1 MPAPKPTTKP
11 ASLAAWQGPTL
22 LLMDG
27 TYFVFRAYHAL
38 PPLST
43 RTGVPTHAAYG
54 FTTMLLKALREVH
67 PTHVAVAF
75 DLGGSDVRSAISP
88 EYKANR
94 TAPPDDLIPQFE
106 LARRVVRAL
115 GIPILEERGTE
126 ADDLIG
132 TLAREAKEK
141 GFFTVLLAGDKDFMQ
156 LVDPR
161 TWLLDTM
168 YDRWVGP
175 EEVVAKTGV
184 RPDQIVEYMA
194 LLGDSIDNIPGIP
207 GVGPKT
213 AAQLIQQF
221 GTAEAMLGRLA
232 EVPKEKLRE
241 KLREHVEGIRL
252 ARRLVEL
259 NLDVPLPLELASLAR
274 KEPEPAPLR
283 RLFEELEFT
292 RLVREL
298 PAPQPQASLPVS
310 LPLRQVSASPLVSPG
325 AGRAALAVS
334 DAEQGGS
341 TLEGS
346 PAPAKLPLAFSS
358 PEVVTSA
365 DAVQAALAWL
375 GRHSRIAIHGE
386 TAGAGDRPRELVGL
400 ALAARGESSRS
411 FYLPLAHEGLG
422 GRCPP
427 EATAGLAALLRDAA
441 IEKVGFGLKEVTTL
455 LRAMALPVR
464 GLAFDSELALYL
476 IDPGRREHALLDI
489 VPQRFEA
496 VLPTNEI
503 LALTRRKLSLAQL
516 APEAVAP
523 RAAASAEAA
532 LALAPL
538 LDQELR
544 RLGLWDLFNQLEMPL
559 LPILA
564 EMEWAGVLVDLEALG
579 SLSRE
584 VEAQIQT
591 LERNIY
597 ELAGAEFNVASNRQ
611 LGEVLFQKLGL
622 PILRRTKTGPSTDQ
636 DVLEKLAREHP
647 LPAAV
652 LELRQLSKL
661 KGTYLDALPLLVDPR
676 DGRVHTTFN
685 QATAATGRL
694 SSSDPNLQN
703 IPTRTE
709 LGKRIREAFTSA
721 PGSVLISADY
731 NQVELRILAHMSQD
745 PVLKDAFAREVDI
758 HTQTAAEV
766 FGVSISEVV
775 PAMRNA
781 AKAIN
786 FGIAYGLS
794 AFGLSQRL
802 ELPPREAQEIID
814 RYFERYRGVREWL
827 DGTIAS
833 ARRDGAVATLFGR
846 RRLLPDI
853 RSRNA
858 NVRQGAERMAV
869 NTPIQGTA
877 ADLIKRAMLRAQAA
891 LQAQK
896 LQGRMTLQVHDELV
910 FEVPEG
916 EAAAVSALAKEAMAG
931 AGQLKVPLVVSVGID
946 HNWAAA
952 H

>member
-1 MPAPKPTTKP
+1 MAPAPKPFAKP
-11 ASLAAWQGPTL
+11 GPLAAWQGPTL

-43 RTGVPTHAAYG
+43 RTGVATHAAYG
-54 FTTMLLKALREVH
+54 FTTMLLKALREVK

-132 TLAREAKEK
+132 TLTRVAKGE

-156 LVDPR
+156 IVDPR
-161 TWLLDTM
+161 TLLLDTM

-175 EEVVAKTGV
+175 DEVLDKTGV

-194 LLGDSIDNIPGIP
+194 LLGDAVDNIPGIP

-221 GTAEAMLGRLA
+221 GTAEAMLGRLS
-232 EVPKEKLRE
+232 EVPKDKLRE
-241 KLREHVEGIRL
+241 KLQAHTDGIRL

-259 NLDVPLPLELASLAR
+259 NLDVPLPLELPALAR

-298 PAPQPQASLPVS
+298 PAPQQAQAA
-310 LPLRQVSASPLVSPG
+310 LPLDPVSASP
-325 AGRAALAVS
+325 AVAVTVAVTNGEPAQS
-334 DAEQGGS
+334 
-341 TLEGS
+341 EGFPPS
-346 PAPAKLPLAFSS
+346 EKLPLSFAL
-358 PEVVTSA
+358 PEVATSA
-365 DAVQAALAWL
+365 AAVRAALAWL
-375 GRHSRIAIHGE
+375 GRRPRIAIHGE
-386 TAGAGDRPRELVGL
+386 IAGAGDNPRELVGL
-400 ALAARGESSRS
+400 ALAARGDEARS
-411 FYLPLAHEGLG
+411 FYFPLAHQGLG
-422 GRCPP
+422 GRCAP
-427 EATAGLAALLRDAA
+427 ETTPDLAALLANDA
-441 IEKVGFGLKEVTTL
+441 IEKVGFGLKQVTTL
-455 LRAMALPVR
+455 LRGLGAPVQ

-476 IDPGRREHALLDI
+476 IDPGRREHALMDV
-489 VPQRFEA
+489 VPQRFSA
-496 VLPTNEI
+496 VLPKIEV
-503 LALTRRKLSLAQL
+503 LELTRRKLSLAEL

-523 RAAASAEAA
+523 RAAGSAEAA

-538 LDQELR
+538 LEGELR
-544 RLGLWDLFNQLEMPL
+544 RLALWDLFAQLEMPL
-559 LPILA
+559 LPVLA
-564 EMEWAGVLVDLEALG
+564 EMEWAGVQVDLAALG
-579 SLSRE
+579 ALSAE
-584 VEAQIQT
+584 VEGQIQT
-591 LERNIY
+591 LEQNIY
-597 ELAGAEFNVASNRQ
+597 ALAGAEFNVASNRQ
-611 LGEVLFQKLGL
+611 LAEVLFQELKL

-647 LPAAV
+647 LPASV
-652 LELRQLSKL
+652 LELRQLSKI
-661 KGTYLDALPLLVDPR
+661 KGTYLDALPVLVDPR

-709 LGKRIREAFTSA
+709 LGKRIREAFTAA
-721 PGSVLISADY
+721 PGSLLISADY
-731 NQVELRILAHMSQD
+731 NQVELRILAHMSDD
-745 PVLKDAFAREVDI
+745 PVLRDAFAREVDI

-766 FGVSISEVV
+766 FGVALSEVV

-802 ELPPREAQEIID
+802 ELPTGEAQAIID

-827 DGTIAS
+827 DGTIES

-846 RRLLPDI
+846 RRLLPEI
-853 RSRNA
+853 LSRNA

-877 ADLIKRAMLRAQAA
+877 ADLIKRAMLRAAEA
-891 LQAQK
+891 LHAQK
-896 LQGRMTLQVHDELV
+896 LQARMTLQVHDELV
-910 FEVPEG
+910 FEGPEG
-916 EAAAVSALAKEAMAG
+916 EAAAVSALAREAMSG
-931 AGQLKVPLVVSVGID
+931 AGQLKVPLVVSVGVD
-946 HNWAAA
+946 RNWAAA

>member
-1 MPAPKPTTKP
+1 MAPASKPSAKP
-11 ASLAAWQGPTL
+11 ASLAGWKGPTL

-43 RTGVPTHAAYG
+43 RTGVATHAAYG
-54 FTTMLLKALREVH
+54 FTTMLLKALREVK

-132 TLAREAKEK
+132 TLTRVARAE

-156 LVDPR
+156 IVEPQTL
-161 TWLLDTM
+161 LLDTM

-175 EEVVAKTGV
+175 DEVVAKTGV

-194 LLGDSIDNIPGIP
+194 LLGDSVDNIPGIP

-213 AAQLIQQF
+213 ASQLVQQF

-241 KLREHVEGIRL
+241 KLREHAEGIRL

-259 NLDVPLPLELASLAR
+259 NLDVPLPLELSGLVR

-298 PAPQPQASLPVS
+298 PAPEAQAALPAS
-310 LPLRQVSASPLVSPG
+310 PLEQVSASP
-325 AGRAALAVS
+325 AVAS
-334 DAEQGGS
+334 EDPAES
-341 TLEGS
+341 EGYT
-346 PAPAKLPLAFSS
+346 APVKLPLAFST

-365 DAVQAALAWL
+365 EAVRAALAWL
-375 GRHSRIAIHGE
+375 GRHRRIAIHGE
-386 TAGAGDRPRELVGL
+386 IAGAGERPRELVGL
-400 ALAARGESSRS
+400 ALAARGEAARS
-411 FYLPLAHEGLG
+411 FYLPLAHQGLG
-422 GRCPP
+422 GRCAP
-427 EATAGLAALLRDAA
+427 EAISELAALLANDA
-441 IEKVGFGLKEVTTL
+441 IEKVGFGLKQATTL
-455 LRAMALPVR
+455 LRALALPVR
-464 GLAFDSELALYL
+464 ALAFDSELALYL
-476 IDPGRREHALLDI
+476 VDPGRREHALMDV
-489 VPQRFEA
+489 VPQRFA
-496 VLPTNEI
+496 TVLPKVEI
-503 LALTRRKLSLAQL
+503 LELTRRKLALSEL

-523 RAAASAEAA
+523 RAAGSAEAA

-538 LDQELR
+538 LEEELR
-544 RLGLWDLFNQLEMPL
+544 RLRLWDLFTQLEMPL

-564 EMEWAGVLVDLEALG
+564 EMEWAGVQVDLEALG

-591 LERNIY
+591 LEQRIY

-647 LPAAV
+647 LPASV
-652 LELRQLSKL
+652 LELRQLSKI
-661 KGTYLDALPLLVDPR
+661 KGTYLDALPVLVDPR

-709 LGKRIREAFTSA
+709 LGKRIREAFTAA
-721 PGSVLISADY
+721 PGSLLISADY
-731 NQVELRILAHMSQD
+731 NQIELRILAHMSDD
-745 PVLKDAFAREVDI
+745 PVLREAFAREVDI

-766 FGVSISEVV
+766 FGVSLSEVV

-827 DGTIAS
+827 DGTIES

-877 ADLIKRAMLRAQAA
+877 ADLIKRAMLRAAEA
-891 LQAQK
+891 LRAQK
-896 LQGRMTLQVHDELV
+896 LQSRMTLQVHDELV
-910 FEVPEG
+910 FEGPEG
-916 EAAAVSALAKEAMAG
+916 EADAVSALAREAMSG
-931 AGQLKVPLVVSVGID
+931 AGQLKVPLIVSVGVD
-946 HNWAAA
+946 RNWAAA

>member
-1 MPAPKPTTKP
+1 MAPASKPSAKP
-11 ASLAAWQGPTL
+11 ASLAGWKGPTL

-43 RTGVPTHAAYG
+43 RTGVATHAAYG
-54 FTTMLLKALREVH
+54 FTTMLLKALREVK

-132 TLAREAKEK
+132 TLTRVARAE

-156 LVDPR
+156 IVEPQTL
-161 TWLLDTM
+161 LLDTM

-175 EEVVAKTGV
+175 DEVVAKTGV

-194 LLGDSIDNIPGIP
+194 LLGDSVDNIPGIP

-213 AAQLIQQF
+213 ASQLVQQF

-241 KLREHVEGIRL
+241 KLREHAEGIRL

-259 NLDVPLPLELASLAR
+259 NLDVPLPLELSGLVR

-298 PAPQPQASLPVS
+298 PAPEAQAALPAS
-310 LPLRQVSASPLVSPG
+310 PLEQVSASP
-325 AGRAALAVS
+325 AVAS
-334 DAEQGGS
+334 EDPAES
-341 TLEGS
+341 EGYT
-346 PAPAKLPLAFSS
+346 APVKLPLAFST

-365 DAVQAALAWL
+365 EAVRAALAWL
-375 GRHSRIAIHGE
+375 GRHRRIAIHGE
-386 TAGAGDRPRELVGL
+386 IAGAGERPRELVGL
-400 ALAARGESSRS
+400 ALAARGEAARS
-411 FYLPLAHEGLG
+411 FYLPLAHQGLG
-422 GRCPP
+422 GRCAP
-427 EATAGLAALLRDAA
+427 EAISELAALLANDA
-441 IEKVGFGLKEVTTL
+441 IEKIGFGLKQATTL
-455 LRAMALPVR
+455 LRALALPVR
-464 GLAFDSELALYL
+464 ALAFDSELALYL
-476 IDPGRREHALLDI
+476 VDPGRREHALMDV
-489 VPQRFEA
+489 VPQRFA
-496 VLPTNEI
+496 TVLPKVEI
-503 LALTRRKLSLAQL
+503 LELTRRKLALSEL

-523 RAAASAEAA
+523 RAAGSAEAA

-538 LDQELR
+538 LEEELR
-544 RLGLWDLFNQLEMPL
+544 RLRLWDLFTQLEMPL

-564 EMEWAGVLVDLEALG
+564 EMEWAGVQVDLEALG

-591 LERNIY
+591 LEQRIY

-647 LPAAV
+647 LPASV
-652 LELRQLSKL
+652 LELRQLSKI
-661 KGTYLDALPLLVDPR
+661 KGTYLDALPVLVDPR

-709 LGKRIREAFTSA
+709 LGKRIREAFTAA
-721 PGSVLISADY
+721 PGSLLISADY
-731 NQVELRILAHMSQD
+731 NQIELRILAHMSDD
-745 PVLKDAFAREVDI
+745 PVLREAFAREVDI

-766 FGVSISEVV
+766 FGVSLSEVV

-827 DGTIAS
+827 DGTIES

-877 ADLIKRAMLRAQAA
+877 ADLIKRAMLRAAEA
-891 LQAQK
+891 LRAQK
-896 LQGRMTLQVHDELV
+896 LQSRMTLQVHDELV
-910 FEVPEG
+910 FEGPEG
-916 EAAAVSALAKEAMAG
+916 EADAVSALAREAMSG
-931 AGQLKVPLVVSVGID
+931 AGQLKVPLIVSVGVD
-946 HNWAAA
+946 RNWAAA